1 MTRAPVLRFS
11 SAGAAA
17 QAKAWVDEPQNFE
30 ELKAAFESTTRF
42 GKLQRIE
49 VSLAGRQLYL
59 RFVCSTGD
67 AMGMN
72 MVSKGCL
79 QALELLKQ
87 RLPDAAFDVMAI
99 SGNVCIDKKP
109 SGINWI
115 NGRGRSVVAEVTLT
129 KQVVEDVL
137 KCTVNSLV
145 ELNVAKNLVGS
156 AIAASVGGNNA
167 HASNIVT
174 ALFIATG
181 QDPAQNVESSTC
193 MTLFEPINEGQD
205 VHVSVTMPSIEVGTV
220 GGGTGL
226 PAQWACLEMLGVAG
240 ASEEAPGENASELA
254 RVVAATVLAGEI
266 SLMSALASNHL
277 VSAHMKLNR

>member
-1 MTRAPVLRFS
+1 MTRAPVLGFS
-11 SAGAAA
+11 SAEHAATV
-17 QAKAWVDEPQNFE
+17 KAWVDEPSNFD
-30 ELKAAFESTTRF
+30 ELRQAFESTTRF
-42 GKLQRIE
+42 GKLLRIE
-49 VSLAGRQLYL
+49 TSLAGRQLFL

-79 QALELLKQ
+79 EALELLKQ
-87 RLPDAAFDVMAI
+87 RQPEAEFEVLAI

-115 NGRGRSVVAEVTLT
+115 NGRGRSVVAEVILT
-129 KQVVEDVL
+129 QEVVENVL
-137 KCTVNSLV
+137 KCTVDSLV
-145 ELNVAKNLVGS
+145 QLNVAKNLVGS
-156 AIAASVGGNNA
+156 AVAASVGGNNA
-167 HASNIVT
+167 HASNIVS

-193 MTLFEPINEGQD
+193 MTLFEAVNNGKD

-226 PAQWACLEMLGVAG
+226 PAQWACLELLGVAG
-240 ASEEAPGENASELA
+240 ASEEKPGENAAELA
-254 RVVAATVLAGEI
+254 RVVAGTVLAGEI